1 MTEYTV
7 LLTWDNEARVWVAIN
22 DDIPL
27 ALESG
32 SLDALMERCRY
43 AAPEMLALNN
53 KPTDG
58 VNLKFVAERLAS
70 IHA

>member
-7 LLTWDNEARVWVAIN
+7 TIAFDNEARVWYAIN

-43 AAPEMLALNN
+43 AAPELLALNN

-58 VNLKFVAERLAS
+58 VHLKFVAERRATVF
-70 IHA
+70 A